1 MDDYWKSELAPDMF
15 GDTLYCTIAE
25 EIGPAN
31 LLKLSRLVGGSS
43 FYVPIEDRLLRPL
56 RNKKIVEEY
65 NGYNGKELAKKY
77 GITPRM
83 VYNIIT
89 LDAADKAQQN

>member
-1 MDDYWKSELAPDMF
+1 M
-15 GDTLYCTIAE
+15 
-25 EIGPAN
+25 
-31 LLKLSRLVGGSS
+31 
-43 FYVPIEDRLLRPL
+43 